1 MPDSPSAAPPAWRL
15 ANRRAQTAT
24 DASAGGT
31 PPLLFSVKL
40 LIVKPSSLGD
50 IIHALFAVQQ
60 LRGQLPQAEIWWVA
74 NDSLCDLVG
83 LCPDLH
89 VIPFPRKALGRCS
102 WKAFRGFL
110 KALRANEF
118 DAVLDFQGLLRSALI
133 TYAAKSPLRYGFSDA
148 REGARLFYNRVVE
161 VPAEPTHAVE
171 KNLLL
176 VKRFLEDQGLALP
189 EGAYTDLPLALPE
202 DWQSAADELLEKSG
216 LSGRPL
222 VAVGCASRWDSKSWP
237 EDFFADVLKE
247 VHRLRPDAG
256 IWLLGSPDEAPR
268 AEQVKALCGETPVVS
283 LAGKTSMGALCALLK
298 ASRVLFTNDSGPMH
312 IAALEAVPCVAN
324 FGSTNPVLTGPYG
337 PAGRHFVVQSAC
349 PQAPCF
355 HRECPRGDNHL
366 CCKEISPVT
375 VAAEILRRLGDSAP
389 ADPS

>member
-1 MPDSPSAAPPAWRL
+1 M
-15 ANRRAQTAT
+15 
-24 DASAGGT
+24 
-31 PPLLFSVKL
+31 KL

-60 LRGQLPQAEIWWVA
+60 LRGQLPQAEIRWVA

-83 LCPDLH
+83 LCPGLH
-89 VIPFPRKALGRCS
+89 AIPFPRKALGRCS
-102 WKAFRGFL
+102 WKALRDFL
-110 KALRANEF
+110 RQLRAIEF

-133 TYAAKSPLRYGFSDA
+133 SHAAKSPLRYGFSDA

-161 VPAEPTHAVE
+161 VPAGPVHAVE

-176 VKRFLEDQGLALP
+176 VRRFLKDQGFSTA
-189 EGAYTDLPLALPE
+189 EGSYADLPLALPE
-202 DWQSAADELLEKSG
+202 EWKTAADALLEKSG

-256 IWLLGSPDEAPR
+256 IWLLGSPGEAPR
-268 AEQVKALCGETPVVS
+268 AGRVQALCGEVPVVS
-283 LAGKTSMGALCALLK
+283 LAGRTSMGALCAMLK

-337 PAGRHFVVQSAC
+337 PAGRHFVVQSRC

-366 CCKEISPVT
+366 CCKEISIDA
-375 VAAEILRRLGDSAP
+375 VAAEIVRRLGDST
-389 ADPS
+389 PSVRP